1 MRGVGILDEM
11 CKLRLVALDSFHLR
25 VLGKCPWQVIKA
37 KGLFLQWGE
46 PGAEGGWSH
55 GTK

>member
-46 PGAEGGWSH
+46 PGAEGGW
-55 GTK
+55 